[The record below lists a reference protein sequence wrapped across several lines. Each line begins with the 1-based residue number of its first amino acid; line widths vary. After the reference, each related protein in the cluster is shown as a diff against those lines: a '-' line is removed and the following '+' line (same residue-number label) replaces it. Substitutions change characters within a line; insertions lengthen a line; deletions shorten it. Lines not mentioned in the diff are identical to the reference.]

1 MTSLSSE
8 LEHTVEIHVPF
19 HDVDGMHVVWHG
31 HYAKYLEIAR
41 CRLLAKL
48 DLDFEVMQA
57 RAYSWPVVKMQQKF
71 IKPARYND
79 ILLVTAKAVA
89 WDSLFV
95 MDYVVVE
102 SRSGDLLMK
111 AQTSQAAIDMKSGE
125 TCFRLPEFFRTRLQ
139 EHNI

>member
-1 MTSLSSE
+1 MSLLSSD
-8 LEHTVEIHVPF
+8 LEHTVEIQIPF

-48 DLDFEVMQA
+48 NLDFDVMQA
-57 RAYSWPVVKMQQKF
+57 RGYSWPVVKMQQKF

-79 ILLVTAKAVA
+79 ILLVTAKVIA

-95 MDYVVVE
+95 MDYSIVE
-102 SRSGDLLMK
+102 ASSGNHIMK

-125 TCFRLPEFFRTRLQ
+125 TCFRLPDFFRTVLL
-139 EHNI
+139 EHSV